1 MIIKQII
8 KKDEMEISS
17 YKAGS
22 GIRIMKQKLVLKLV
36 LLGDPGV
43 GKTSLISQFVHA
55 RFRHSYQLTVGLDI
69 SSKQV
74 KLDDGRTVTLSINDI
89 GGQARFAAIRHMF
102 FKGAHLAMFVYDVT
116 RAESLENIKDPWY
129 KELMQF
135 CGQPGKT
142 KAAIQIILVG
152 NKTDLEDYRMIEE
165 EEGVQLANEINAIGH
180 ISASAKENI
189 QVDEAF
195 KTLAQSFFDEI

>member
-1 MIIKQII
+1 
-8 KKDEMEISS
+8 
-17 YKAGS
+17 
-22 GIRIMKQKLVLKLV
+22 MKQKLVLKLV

-74 KLDDGRTVTLSINDI
+74 KLNDGRTVTLSINDI

-116 RAESLENIKDPWY
+116 RTETLTNILDPWY
-129 KELMQF
+129 KELMEF
-135 CGQPGKT
+135 CSQPGK
-142 KAAIQIILVG
+142 ARSAIQTILVG
-152 NKTDLEDYRMIEE
+152 NKSDLEDYIMVDE
-165 EEGVQLANEINAIGH
+165 EEGLQLAEKINANEH
-180 ISASAKENI
+180 ILASAKENI
-189 QVDEAF
+189 KVDDAF
-195 KTLAQSFFDEI
+195 KTLAQSFFDEVQQ

>member
-1 MIIKQII
+1 
-8 KKDEMEISS
+8 
-17 YKAGS
+17 
-22 GIRIMKQKLVLKLV
+22 MKQKLVLKLV

-74 KLDDGRTVTLSINDI
+74 KLNDGRAVTLSINDI

-102 FKGAHLAMFVYDVT
+102 FKGAHLAMLVYDVT
-116 RAESLENIKDPWY
+116 RAETLHNLEKVWY
-129 KELMQF
+129 KELMEF
-135 CGQPGKT
+135 CNQDSNKIKT
-142 KAAIQIILVG
+142 ILVG
-152 NKTDLEDYRMIEE
+152 NKADLEDYRMIEE
-165 EEGVQLANEINAIGH
+165 SEGEQLAKNIKSINH

-189 QVDEAF
+189 KVDDAF
-195 KTLAQSFFDEI
+195 KALAQSFFDEIQQ

>member
-1 MIIKQII
+1 
-8 KKDEMEISS
+8 
-17 YKAGS
+17 
-22 GIRIMKQKLVLKLV
+22 MKQKLVLKLV

-43 GKTSLISQFVHA
+43 GKTSLISQFVHS

-74 KLDDGRTVTLSINDI
+74 KLKDGRTVTLSINDI

-116 RAESLENIKDPWY
+116 RAETLENIMDPWY
-129 KELMQF
+129 KELMEY
-135 CGQPGKT
+135 CNQPDLT
-142 KAAIQIILVG
+142 KSAIQTILVG

-165 EEGVQLANEINAIGH
+165 EEGEEVAERMNAIGH

-189 QVDEAF
+189 KVDDAF
-195 KTLAQSFFDEI
+195 KALAQSFFDIVQR

>member
-1 MIIKQII
+1 MDEII
-8 KKDEMEISS
+8 ISNR
-17 YKAGS
+17 YQAGS
-22 GIRIMKQKLVLKLV
+22 GVQFMKQKLVLKLV

-55 RFRHSYQLTVGLDI
+55 RFKHSYQLTVGLDI

-116 RAESLENIKDPWY
+116 RAETLKNITDPWY
-129 KELMQF
+129 KELMEF
-135 CGQPGKT
+135 CSQPNSTKSAIKT
-142 KAAIQIILVG
+142 ILVG
-152 NKTDLEDYRMIEE
+152 NKADLEDYRMVEE
-165 EEGVQLANEINAIGH
+165 EEGEQLANEIGANGH

-189 QVDEAF
+189 KVDDAF
-195 KTLAQSFFDEI
+195 KALAQNFFDDIES

>member
-1 MIIKQII
+1 
-8 KKDEMEISS
+8 
-17 YKAGS
+17 
-22 GIRIMKQKLVLKLV
+22 MKQKLILKLV

-74 KLDDGRTVTLSINDI
+74 TLDDGRTVTLSINDI

-116 RAESLENIKDPWY
+116 RAETLENIKDPWY
-129 KELMQF
+129 KELMEF
-135 CGQPGKT
+135 CGQQGKSSVQT
-142 KAAIQIILVG
+142 ILVG
-152 NKTDLEDYRMIEE
+152 NKTDLEDYRMIEV
-165 EEGVQLANEINAIGH
+165 EEGITLANEIKAKKH
-180 ISASAKENI
+180 ISASAKDNI

-195 KTLAQSFFDEI
+195 KTLAQSFFDEMEEKV

>member
-1 MIIKQII
+1 
-8 KKDEMEISS
+8 
-17 YKAGS
+17 
-22 GIRIMKQKLVLKLV
+22 MKQKLVLKLV

-43 GKTSLISQFVHA
+43 GKTSLIAQFVHA

-116 RAESLENIKDPWY
+116 RAETLENITDPWY
-129 KELMQF
+129 KELMEF
-135 CGQPGKT
+135 CSQPGKT
-142 KAAIQIILVG
+142 RSNIQTMLVG
-152 NKTDLEDYRMIEE
+152 NKADLEDYRMVED
-165 EEGVQLANEINAIGH
+165 EEGIQLAKKINAKDH

-189 QVDEAF
+189 QVDIAF
-195 KTLAQSFFDEI
+195 KTLAQSFFDEIQQ

>member
-1 MIIKQII
+1 
-8 KKDEMEISS
+8 
-17 YKAGS
+17 
-22 GIRIMKQKLVLKLV
+22 MKQKLILKLV

-74 KLDDGRTVTLSINDI
+74 TLNDGRTVTLSINDI

-116 RAESLENIKDPWY
+116 RAETLENIKDPWY
-129 KELMQF
+129 KELMEF
-135 CGQPGKT
+135 CGQQGKSSVQT
-142 KAAIQIILVG
+142 ILVG
-152 NKTDLEDYRMIEE
+152 NKADLEDYRMIEI
-165 EEGVQLANEINAIGH
+165 EEGITLANEINANSH
-180 ISASAKENI
+180 ISASAKDNI

-195 KTLAQSFFDEI
+195 KTLAQSFFDERQE

>member
-1 MIIKQII
+1 M
-8 KKDEMEISS
+8 DEITITKR
-17 YKAGS
+17 YNAGS
-22 GIRIMKQKLVLKLV
+22 GVQIMKQKLVLKLV

-55 RFRHSYQLTVGLDI
+55 RFKHSYQLTVGLDI

-116 RAESLENIKDPWY
+116 RAETLKNITEPWY
-129 KELMQF
+129 KELMEF
-135 CGQPGKT
+135 CSQPDSTRSAIKT
-142 KAAIQIILVG
+142 FLVG
-152 NKTDLEDYRMIEE
+152 NKADLDDYRMVEE
-165 EEGVQLANEINAIGH
+165 EDGEKLANKIGANGH

-189 QVDEAF
+189 KVDDAF
-195 KTLAQSFFDEI
+195 KALAQSFFDELEKGKI

>member
-1 MIIKQII
+1 
-8 KKDEMEISS
+8 
-17 YKAGS
+17 
-22 GIRIMKQKLVLKLV
+22 MKQKLVLKLV

-43 GKTSLISQFVHA
+43 GKTSLISQFVHS

-116 RAESLENIKDPWY
+116 RAETLENILNPWY
-129 KELMQF
+129 KELMEF
-135 CGQPGKT
+135 CSQPDST
-142 KAAIQIILVG
+142 KSAIQTILVG
-152 NKTDLEDYRMIEE
+152 NKADLEDYRMIDEAEGEE
-165 EEGVQLANEINAIGH
+165 LAKEINASKH
-180 ISASAKENI
+180 IFASAKENMH
-189 QVDEAF
+189 VDNAF
-195 KTLAQSFFDEI
+195 KTLAQSFFDEIKQ

>member
-1 MIIKQII
+1 MK
-8 KKDEMEISS
+8 ISS

-22 GIRIMKQKLVLKLV
+22 GIEIRMKQKLILKLV

-43 GKTSLISQFVHA
+43 GKTSLIAQFVHA

-129 KELMQF
+129 KELMEF
-135 CGQPGKT
+135 CGQSSKT
-142 KAAIQIILVG
+142 KSTIQTILVG
-152 NKTDLEDYRMIEE
+152 NKSDLEDYRMIEE
-165 EEGVQLANEINAIGH
+165 EEGIELAKEINANGH
-180 ISASAKENI
+180 ISASAKENV

>member
-1 MIIKQII
+1 
-8 KKDEMEISS
+8 
-17 YKAGS
+17 
-22 GIRIMKQKLVLKLV
+22 MKQKLVLKLV

-74 KLDDGRTVTLSINDI
+74 KLNDGRAVTLSINDI

-102 FKGAHLAMFVYDVT
+102 FKGAHLAMLVYDVT
-116 RAESLENIKDPWY
+116 RAETLQNLEKVWY
-129 KELMQF
+129 KELMEF
-135 CGQPGKT
+135 CNQDTNKIKT
-142 KAAIQIILVG
+142 ILVG
-152 NKTDLEDYRMIEE
+152 NKADLEDYRMIEE
-165 EEGVQLANEINAIGH
+165 SEGEKFAKDIKSINH

-189 QVDEAF
+189 MVDDAF
-195 KTLAQSFFDEI
+195 KALAQSFFDEVQQ

>member
-1 MIIKQII
+1 
-8 KKDEMEISS
+8 
-17 YKAGS
+17 
-22 GIRIMKQKLVLKLV
+22 MKQKLVLKLV

-74 KLDDGRTVTLSINDI
+74 QLADGRTVTLSINDI

-116 RAESLENIKDPWY
+116 RAETLDNVKDPWF
-129 KELMQF
+129 KELMEF
-135 CGQPGKT
+135 CGRSSKT
-142 KAAIQIILVG
+142 KAAIQTILVG

-165 EEGVQLANEINAIGH
+165 EEGIQLAKEINAKGH

>member
-1 MIIKQII
+1 
-8 KKDEMEISS
+8 
-17 YKAGS
+17 
-22 GIRIMKQKLVLKLV
+22 MKQKLVLKLV

-55 RFRHSYQLTVGLDI
+55 RFKHSYQLTVGLDI

-116 RAESLENIKDPWY
+116 RAETLKNIMDPWY
-129 KELMQF
+129 KELMEF
-135 CGQPGKT
+135 CSQPGSTKSAIKT
-142 KAAIQIILVG
+142 ILVG
-152 NKTDLEDYRMIEE
+152 NKADLDDYRMVEE
-165 EEGVQLANEINAIGH
+165 EEGIKLAGEIGANGH
-180 ISASAKENI
+180 INASAKENI
-189 QVDEAF
+189 KVDDAF
-195 KTLAQSFFDEI
+195 KALAQSFFDEVDGN

>member
-1 MIIKQII
+1 
-8 KKDEMEISS
+8 
-17 YKAGS
+17 
-22 GIRIMKQKLVLKLV
+22 MKQKLVLKLV

-43 GKTSLISQFVHA
+43 GKTSLISQFVHS

-74 KLDDGRTVTLSINDI
+74 KLKDGRTVTLSINDI

-135 CGQPGKT
+135 CGQSDKT
-142 KAAIQIILVG
+142 KSTIQTIVVG
-152 NKTDLEDYRMIEE
+152 NKTDLEDYRMIEV
-165 EEGVQLANEINAIGH
+165 EEGIQLAKEIKAKEH

-189 QVDEAF
+189 KVDEAF
-195 KTLAQSFFDEI
+195 KALAQSFFDEI

>member
-1 MIIKQII
+1 MK
-8 KKDEMEISS
+8 ISN

-22 GIRIMKQKLVLKLV
+22 GIEIRMKQKLVLKLV

-43 GKTSLISQFVHA
+43 GKTSLIAQFVHA

-102 FKGAHLAMFVYDVT
+102 FKGAHLAMFVYDIT
-116 RAESLENIKDPWY
+116 RAESLDNIKDPWY
-129 KELMQF
+129 KELMEF
-135 CGQPGKT
+135 CGKSNKT
-142 KAAIQIILVG
+142 KSTIQTMLVG
-152 NKTDLEDYRMIEE
+152 NKSDLEDYRMVEE
-165 EEGVQLANEINAIGH
+165 DEGIKLAKEINAKGH

-195 KTLAQSFFDEI
+195 KTLAQSFFDEM

>member
-1 MIIKQII
+1 MDEII
-8 KKDEMEISS
+8 ISNR

-22 GIRIMKQKLVLKLV
+22 GVRIMKTKLVLKLV

-116 RAESLENIKDPWY
+116 RAETLKNILDPWY
-129 KELMQF
+129 KELMEF
-135 CGQPGKT
+135 CSQPDSTRSAIKT
-142 KAAIQIILVG
+142 ILVG
-152 NKTDLEDYRMIEE
+152 NKADLEDYRMVEE
-165 EEGVQLANEINAIGH
+165 EEGEELAREIGSNGH

-189 QVDEAF
+189 KVDDAF
-195 KTLAQSFFDEI
+195 KALAQSFFDEVEN

>member
-1 MIIKQII
+1 MDEII
-8 KKDEMEISS
+8 ISKRYS
-17 YKAGS
+17 AGS
-22 GIRIMKQKLVLKLV
+22 GVQIMKQKLVLKLV

-55 RFRHSYQLTVGLDI
+55 RFKHSYQLTVGLDI

-116 RAESLENIKDPWY
+116 RTETLKNITDPWY
-129 KELMQF
+129 KELMEF
-135 CGQPGKT
+135 CSQPDST
-142 KAAIQIILVG
+142 RSAIKIILVG
-152 NKTDLEDYRMIEE
+152 NKADLEDYRMVEE
-165 EEGVQLANEINAIGH
+165 EDGKKLANEIGADDH

-189 QVDEAF
+189 KVDDAF
-195 KTLAQSFFDEI
+195 KALAQSFFDEIEKV

>member
-1 MIIKQII
+1 MDEIK
-8 KKDEMEISS
+8 ISS
-17 YKAGS
+17 YKAGT
-22 GIRIMKQKLVLKLV
+22 GIQIMKQKLVLKLV

-74 KLDDGRTVTLSINDI
+74 QLDDGRTVTLSINDI

-116 RAESLENIKDPWY
+116 RAETLENIKDPWF
-129 KELMQF
+129 KELMEF
-135 CGQPGKT
+135 CHQPDST
-142 KAAIQIILVG
+142 KSAIKVILVG

-165 EEGVQLANEINAIGH
+165 SEGEEIARDINAIGH
-180 ISASAKENI
+180 LSASAKENI
-189 QVDEAF
+189 KVDNAF
-195 KTLAQSFFDEI
+195 KTLAQSFFDEVQHR

>member
-1 MIIKQII
+1 
-8 KKDEMEISS
+8 
-17 YKAGS
+17 
-22 GIRIMKQKLVLKLV
+22 MKQKLVLKLV

-74 KLDDGRTVTLSINDI
+74 KLKDGRTVTLSINDI

-116 RAESLENIKDPWY
+116 RAETLDNINDPWY
-129 KELMQF
+129 KELMEF
-135 CGQPGKT
+135 CSQPDSTKSAIKT
-142 KAAIQIILVG
+142 ILVG
-152 NKTDLEDYRMIEE
+152 NKSDLEDYRMIEE
-165 EEGVQLANEINAIGH
+165 EEGEALAKKIGAIGH
-180 ISASAKENI
+180 ISASAKENLK
-189 QVDEAF
+189 VDDAF
-195 KTLAQSFFDEI
+195 KVLAQSFFDEVGK

>member
-1 MIIKQII
+1 
-8 KKDEMEISS
+8 
-17 YKAGS
+17 
-22 GIRIMKQKLVLKLV
+22 MKQKLVLKLV

-74 KLDDGRTVTLSINDI
+74 KLDDGRSVTLSINDI

-102 FKGAHLAMFVYDVT
+102 FKGAHLAMLVYDVT
-116 RAESLENIKDPWY
+116 RAETLQNLENIWY
-129 KELMQF
+129 KELMEF
-135 CGQPGKT
+135 CDQDTNKIKT
-142 KAAIQIILVG
+142 ILVG
-152 NKTDLEDYRMIEE
+152 NKADLEDYRMIEE
-165 EEGVQLANEINAIGH
+165 SEGEDVAYKIKSIEH

-189 QVDEAF
+189 KVDEAF
-195 KTLAQSFFDEI
+195 KILAQSFFDDIQK

>member
-1 MIIKQII
+1 
-8 KKDEMEISS
+8 
-17 YKAGS
+17 
-22 GIRIMKQKLVLKLV
+22 MKQKLVLKLV

-74 KLDDGRTVTLSINDI
+74 QLDDGRTVTLSINDI

-116 RAESLENIKDPWY
+116 RAETLENIQDPWF
-129 KELMQF
+129 KELMEF
-135 CGQPGKT
+135 CHQPDST
-142 KAAIQIILVG
+142 KSAIKAILVG
-152 NKTDLEDYRMIEE
+152 NKTDLEDYRMIEQSEGE
-165 EEGVQLANEINAIGH
+165 EMAREINAINH
-180 ISASAKENI
+180 LSASAKENI
-189 QVDEAF
+189 QVDDAF
-195 KTLAQSFFDEI
+195 KMLAQSFFDEVQHR

>member
-1 MIIKQII
+1 MIIS
-8 KKDEMEISS
+8 ER
-17 YKAGS
+17 YKAVS
-22 GIRIMKQKLVLKLV
+22 GVQIMKQKLILKLV

-43 GKTSLISQFVHA
+43 GKTSLIAQFVHA
-55 RFRHSYQLTVGLDI
+55 RFKHSYQLTVGLDI

-74 KLDDGRTVTLSINDI
+74 ILDDGRTVTLSINDI

-116 RAESLENIKDPWY
+116 RQDSLDNIKDPWY
-129 KELMQF
+129 KELMEF

-142 KAAIQIILVG
+142 KSKIQTILVG
-152 NKTDLEDYRMIEE
+152 NKSDLEDYRMVDE
-165 EEGVQLANEINAIGH
+165 EEGFQLAKEINAKGH
-180 ISASAKENI
+180 LSASAKENI

-195 KTLAQSFFDEI
+195 KALAQRFFDEI